1 VIDAAAR
8 PALSQALEMEL
19 SVQEYCVAT
28 IRESAR
34 EAERDAEVV
43 AG

>member
-1 VIDAAAR
+1 
-8 PALSQALEMEL
+8 MEL

-34 EAERDAEVV
+34 EAEHDAEVV

>member
-1 VIDAAAR
+1 
-8 PALSQALEMEL
+8 MEL
-19 SVQEYCVAT
+19 SVQEYCVAA

-34 EAERDAEVV
+34 EAERDAEVL